1 MNYNSDKPIKSSEQD
16 LLGRVTF
23 SKQLGE
29 AIYKYDG
36 KDGLVLGVFG
46 KWGTGKTSILNMVVN
61 EINCLSD
68 NDDDS
73 PIIVNFSPWNYS
85 DKDNLIGIFFE
96 DLRIK
101 LKLHSNKENMKQIVR
116 AIDQYSGALNLL
128 LYTSIVSSQN
138 WIIMLKYPLKCL
150 YRYIRGK
157 ILEDND
163 LDKVKAN
170 LERVLIKSKQKIV
183 VIIDD
188 IDRLTNKQI
197 RDIFQLVK
205 QVGNF
210 PNIIYVLSMDRE
222 VVCRALE
229 SVHNIDGAE
238 YLEKIVQIPFEIPA
252 LMKPKLREILLT
264 NLEDIVKTISDN
276 PKIDKS
282 YWSEVFVNCIEPYIK
297 TLRDVNRVINTFQ
310 FRYKILY
317 EETAIEDMVALTTIE
332 VLEPQLYQWIS
343 RNKDLLCS
351 TYFHSFS
358 ALYRNKSDYRTSIC
372 EELKKLGINTD
383 IGIKFLSTL
392 FPVFANDIDECDY
405 KYTESNIRE
414 TMRVAQK
421 ERFDS
426 YFMFDLGGI
435 PVSRYIIN
443 TYINILP
450 LDDLIDTI
458 TKINNNGN
466 IEYFIDELKSL
477 VDTIP
482 EKRLGLLSSVIL
494 NVLHKFSHNSQFFML
509 SAYTKAEFLVYDIM
523 SKINDENE
531 RYNLIKNILENINK
545 EQLGTLASFINRIEL
560 SHGRLAGKEEPIEK
574 QLITLQH
581 LIDIEPI
588 YVSKINEIT
597 QSEVII
603 DIRDFHMAFYL
614 WECLDKDRART
625 YLDNILKV
633 DNNILKF
640 ICAIASKWTSENDV
654 GWYYSLD
661 KVSNYISVDIVYEKI
676 KEISKEDLVM
686 FKLEDQIKL
695 ASCVLSYGKSE
706 SYRVDEKEAMKLVND
721 WKANK
726 IK

>member
-1 MNYNSDKPIKSSEQD
+1 MNYNSDKAIESSEQD

-23 SKQLGE
+23 AKQLGE

-61 EINCLSD
+61 EINYLSD
-68 NDDDS
+68 NDDDGS
-73 PIIVNFSPWNYS
+73 IIVNFSPWNYS

-188 IDRLTNKQI
+188 IDRLTNTQI

-210 PNIIYVLSMDRE
+210 PNIIYVLSMDRD

-229 SVHNIDGAE
+229 SVHDIDGAE

-252 LMKPKLREILLT
+252 LLKPRLREIFLT
-264 NLEDIVKTISDN
+264 NLENTVKTISDN
-276 PKIDKS
+276 PKIDQS
-282 YWSEVFVNCIEPYIK
+282 YWSEVFTNCIEPYIK

-317 EETAIEDMVALTTIE
+317 EETAFEDMVALTTIE
-332 VLEPQLYQWIS
+332 VLKPQLYQWIG

-351 TYFHSFS
+351 TYSHSFS
-358 ALYRNKSDYRTSIC
+358 ALFRNKSDYRTSIH

-392 FPVFANDIDECDY
+392 FPVFAEDIDERDY
-405 KYTESNIRE
+405 RYTESNIRE

-443 TYINILP
+443 SYINILP

-458 TKINNNGN
+458 TEINNNGN
-466 IEYFIDELKSL
+466 IEYFIDELRSL

-494 NVLHKFSHNSQFFML
+494 NVLHKFSQNSQFYML
-509 SAYTKAEFLVYDIM
+509 SAYTKAEFLVYDII

-531 RYNLIKNILENINK
+531 RYHLIKSVLENINK

-560 SHGRLAGKEEPIEK
+560 SHGRLAGKEEHIEK

-581 LIDIEPI
+581 LIDIELI

-597 QSEVII
+597 QSEAII

-625 YLDNILKV
+625 YLNYILKE

-640 ICAIASKWTSENDV
+640 ICAIASKWTSDNNDS
-654 GWYYSLD
+654 GWDFPLEKYLT
-661 KVSNYISVDIVYEKI
+661 YISKDTIYEKI
-676 KEISKEDLVM
+676 QEFDKRQLNT
-686 FKLEDQIKL
+686 FTLEDQIKL
-695 ASCVLSYGKSE
+695 ASFVLSYDKSE
-706 SYRVDEKEAMKLVND
+706 SYRVDEKEALKLVNE
-721 WKANK
+721 WKDNK
-726 IK
+726 S